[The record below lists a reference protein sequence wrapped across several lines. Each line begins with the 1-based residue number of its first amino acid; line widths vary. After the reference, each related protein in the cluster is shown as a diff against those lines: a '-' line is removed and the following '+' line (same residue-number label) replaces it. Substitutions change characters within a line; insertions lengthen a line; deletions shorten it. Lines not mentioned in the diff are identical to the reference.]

1 MPLLKPKN
9 FAIAVGVSYNT
20 LRQHIS
26 RGKLFKS
33 GDYIDSDFAPN
44 KEYILEQTEGKGL
57 NIDIVSNSE
66 ISNKPTGGAKA
77 NVKISKPEVQKPKET
92 DGMYSRKRMAD
103 VLKTEKEIELK
114 HLQIEKIRGELMP
127 VDIVQKI
134 MIVNMQSIFR
144 EFESACENIGSVYC
158 EILGGNRDHLA
169 KMAEEM
175 RESLQDSI
183 KNAKEN
189 SKAEITAVI
198 KEYSAT
204 RNRGERK

>member
-1 MPLLKPKN
+1 MPLLKPKE
-9 FAIAVGVSYNT
+9 FAMSVGVPYGT
-20 LRQHIS
+20 LRQHIN

-57 NIDIVSNSE
+57 NVDIVPNSE
-66 ISNKPTGGAKA
+66 ISNKPTGGAKVA
-77 NVKISKPEVQKPKET
+77 VKLSKPDVQKPKDS
-92 DGMYSRKRMAD
+92 DGMYTRKRIAD

-114 HLQIEKIRGELMP
+114 NLQIEKIRGELMP
-127 VDIVQKI
+127 VEIVQRI

-144 EFESACENIGSVYC
+144 EFESASENIASVYC

-169 KMAEEM
+169 KMGEEM
-175 RESLQDSI
+175 REALQDSI

-189 SKAEITAVI
+189 SKAEISGVI

-204 RNRGERK
+204 RSRGERK